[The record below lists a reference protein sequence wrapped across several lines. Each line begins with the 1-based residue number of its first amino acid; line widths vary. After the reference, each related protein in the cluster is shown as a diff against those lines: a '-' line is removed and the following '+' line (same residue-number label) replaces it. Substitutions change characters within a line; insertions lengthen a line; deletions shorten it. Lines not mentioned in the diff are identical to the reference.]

1 MVDKNEVYL
10 DIKLNYKN
18 VIKEIN
24 SKDLLT
30 IDEIKTKIKE
40 LFGLNRCNFEDLDL
54 FIAKNNNKII
64 SEEDLIFLSDEISEY
79 QYVIEIKV
87 ENKNKS
93 YATKDEI
100 EKLKNEI
107 KELERKKKELIIQK
121 KIEKEKTKII
131 VEKNQK
137 KMKTKKEI
145 QSQKKIKYQNYLKNK
160 LTEECWISVKN
171 ILDKKIKELLINDKN
186 KEEIKDE
193 INKLINGKKNLLNEE
208 VKKLLEN
215 LSKSKEIINKID

>member
-87 ENKNKS
+87 ENKNKL

-100 EKLKNEI
+100 EKLKNES
-107 KELERKKKELIIQK
+107 KELERKKKELK
-121 KIEKEKTKII
+121 R
-131 VEKNQK
+131 
-137 KMKTKKEI
+137 KTKK
-145 QSQKKIKYQNYLKNK
+145 K
-160 LTEECWISVKN
+160 
-171 ILDKKIKELLINDKN
+171 
-186 KEEIKDE
+186 
-193 INKLINGKKNLLNEE
+193 
-208 VKKLLEN
+208 
-215 LSKSKEIINKID
+215 